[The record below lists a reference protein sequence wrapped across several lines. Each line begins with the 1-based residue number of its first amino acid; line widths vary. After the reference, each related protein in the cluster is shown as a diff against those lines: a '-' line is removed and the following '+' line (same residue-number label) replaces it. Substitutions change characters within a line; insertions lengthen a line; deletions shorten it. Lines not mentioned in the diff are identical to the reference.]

1 MELPEVDELPDLLRH
16 LHQLVVP
23 HRQDHQVAQ
32 VADLGGEVLELVVA
46 IINNGLNFTHKIN
59 K

>member
-1 MELPEVDELPDLLRH
+1 MELPEVDELPDLLWH
-16 LHQLVVP
+16 LHQLVVT

-46 IINNGLNFTHKIN
+46 V
-59 K
+59 